1 MDDKSREFLA
11 ATGGDAR
18 EAQTQPPKTEER
30 AAFEAWYANRHPKPV
45 HENATWAH
53 ASKVDDWEVWQARAA
68 LSSRPVQGG
77 ETPSALL
84 VRDVAEM
91 AGVSVPDICTAV
103 RAIGH
108 RETSTNTA
116 IHPMVA
122 VCAVAY
128 LRKEGQFSALSSAPA
143 QPVREPMSEGRASDR
158 QLMDFYSVDT
168 LPDLIDAQ
176 ACHIERLQ
184 AKLPQLDQPAFTRV
198 REG

>member
-1 MDDKSREFLA
+1 MDDKSREFLD

-18 EAQTQPPKTEER
+18 EAQTEPPQTEER
-30 AAFEAWYANRHPKPV
+30 AAFEAPDLIGDFEREHRDYMEGCGHLSRVNSAR
-45 HENATWAH
+45 NAL
-53 ASKVDDWEVWQARAA
+53 RAA
-68 LSSRPVQGG
+68 LS
-77 ETPSALL
+77 
-84 VRDVAEM
+84 
-91 AGVSVPDICTAV
+91 
-103 RAIGH
+103 
-108 RETSTNTA
+108 
-116 IHPMVA
+116 
-122 VCAVAY
+122 
-128 LRKEGQFSALSSAPA
+128 